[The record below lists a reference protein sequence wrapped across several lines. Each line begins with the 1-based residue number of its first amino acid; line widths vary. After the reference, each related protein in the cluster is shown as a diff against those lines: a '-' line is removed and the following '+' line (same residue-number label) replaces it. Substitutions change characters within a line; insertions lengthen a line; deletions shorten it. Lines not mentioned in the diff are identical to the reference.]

1 LHTSVPRYL
10 KGDLTI
16 EENQETSRCFPK
28 GLSPNG
34 RLPHPPSL
42 SYAAGPL
49 GAAAAGLPHL
59 VSGRPCGDAGGDPDP
74 RRGTGG
80 PQHTLSDV
88 TYLPPGSF
96 DRPPPRGR
104 TGGSPTPRGPG
115 PLPGRDVAGGG
126 PCGRP
131 LLLPAP
137 HRPPAHRR
145 RHGPGPRAP
154 GTCVR
159 CATVTLH
166 HRRGGDTGVREG
178 TWVPRTPPNPPLSF
192 PPTWAIGGGF
202 HGMRLMGPT
211 AALNRWPSRSRHRFV
226 SASGPLTRKAALPL
240 GHQNFEIAVFFDPLL
255 GSTGTHPPE
264 RGGGRLRPTG
274 SVGVHP
280 IPPGA

>member
-1 LHTSVPRYL
+1 MFRPASELDLPTSPRQGEGEGTWTGELAYVMTEPLRPPPQASCEGVVKGMKEGGIATLHTSVPRYL

-145 RHGPGPRAP
+145 RYGPGPRAP

-166 HRRGGDTGVREG
+166 HRRGDTR
-178 TWVPRTPPNPPLSF
+178 
-192 PPTWAIGGGF
+192 
-202 HGMRLMGPT
+202 GPG
-211 AALNRWPSRSRHRFV
+211 R
-226 SASGPLTRKAALPL
+226 GP
-240 GHQNFEIAVFFDPLL
+240 GYHV
-255 GSTGTHPPE
+255 
-264 RGGGRLRPTG
+264 LRPTHRFRFPQL
-274 SVGVHP
+274 V
-280 IPPGA
+280 